1 MVNRTPSGTVR
12 LHEDGR
18 FFTPSGKARFI
29 PAPLPWPGYGAAFE
43 SQRRRFRFWV
53 NNGRTNHIW
62 QTLYHH
68 RHVAFYRDRV
78 PLPYIEMHP
87 EDARSL
93 GVEPGDLV
101 ELSNDVG
108 TVRATAYPTTAV
120 KRGHT
125 FMVFGQ
131 PRGAVGDLVSD
142 HVDPTT
148 TIPYYKGAWADIR
161 RVGPQPDTHRV
172 SFRPQNVAT

>member
-1 MVNRTPSGTVR
+1 M
-12 LHEDGR
+12 
-18 FFTPSGKARFI
+18 
-29 PAPLPWPGYGAAFE
+29 
-43 SQRRRFRFWV
+43 
-53 NNGRTNHIW
+53 
-62 QTLYHH
+62 
-68 RHVAFYRDRV
+68 
-78 PLPYIEMHP
+78 PLPYIEIHP
-87 EDARSL
+87 EDACSL

-131 PRGAVGDLVSD
+131 PRGAAGDLVSD

-161 RVGPQPDTHRV
+161 RIGPQPGTRHV
-172 SFRPQNVAT
+172 SFRPQNVAG